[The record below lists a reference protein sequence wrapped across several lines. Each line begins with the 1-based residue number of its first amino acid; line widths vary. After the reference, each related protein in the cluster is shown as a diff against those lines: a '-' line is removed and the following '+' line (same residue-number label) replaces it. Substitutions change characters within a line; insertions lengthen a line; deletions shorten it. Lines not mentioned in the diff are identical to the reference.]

1 MSDGAEPDAS
11 NIIVVPPGACMSLP
25 MSASTILLS
34 VGVSSKRS
42 DWAFRLPKMTVLMKK
57 DIFIILVKMVMS
69 GVQKWH
75 VLVKAAG
82 MQKKLQPQV

>member
-42 DWAFRLPKMTVLMKK
+42 DWAFRLPKKTVLMKK
-57 DIFIILVKMVMS
+57 DIFIIRMCLFPFHSFFFVNT
-69 GVQKWH
+69 GH
-75 VLVKAAG
+75 ANA
-82 MQKKLQPQV
+82 